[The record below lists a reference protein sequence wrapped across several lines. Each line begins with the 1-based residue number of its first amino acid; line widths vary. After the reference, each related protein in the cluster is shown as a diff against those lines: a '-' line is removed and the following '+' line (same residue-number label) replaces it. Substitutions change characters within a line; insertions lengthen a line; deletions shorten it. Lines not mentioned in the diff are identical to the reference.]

1 MSITLN
7 VPTLFLDWS
16 FWYVVGV
23 AVVLIAATL
32 LIAILLVARSIAGH
46 AGRALAAGARIEENT
61 RAIWALQGA
70 LEGLET
76 IRERA
81 AGVEEKAAFL
91 ADAVHG
97 AAGAPRTE
105 A

>member
-1 MSITLN
+1 MPITLT
-7 VPTLFLDWS
+7 VPEIFLDWG

-23 AVVLIAATL
+23 AVVLIAAAL
-32 LIAILLVARSIAGH
+32 LIAILLVARSIAVH

-61 RAIWALQGA
+61 RAIWSLQGA

-76 IRERA
+76 IRDRA
-81 AGVEEKAAFL
+81 AAVEEKAEFL

-97 AAGAPRTE
+97 GAGAPRAE